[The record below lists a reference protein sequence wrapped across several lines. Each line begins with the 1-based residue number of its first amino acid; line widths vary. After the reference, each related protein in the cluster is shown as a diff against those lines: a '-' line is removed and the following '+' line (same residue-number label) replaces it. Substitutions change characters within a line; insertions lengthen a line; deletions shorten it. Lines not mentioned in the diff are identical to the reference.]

1 MKMLQKE
8 FTANYDKCGNNLF
21 TQLRKENGV
30 AIYKRTRPD
39 GTVKGY
45 EVFIVKIRKKGDKLP
60 GGLVEKEDRECYPG
74 AASFG
79 RYAYA
84 CKTEDQA
91 ETRFDQL
98 VKKLNGIADDVE
110 DIDDVDGDED
120 TVAKDKPKKASGRQ
134 AKAKPVI
141 KTPSGRWTMK
151 MLVTETKMTQGYL
164 HPIVKQLLTQGVIR
178 EVERVASG
186 GRGRPSVV
194 YETVA

>member
-8 FTANYDKCGNNLF
+8 FTANYDKCGNNVF

-39 GTVKGY
+39 GIVKGY

-84 CKTEDQA
+84 CKTEAQA
-91 ETRFDQL
+91 ETRFDEL
-98 VKKLNGIADDVE
+98 
-110 DIDDVDGDED
+110 
-120 TVAKDKPKKASGRQ
+120 VAKLKASADAAADADSETEEPKEVTPAKPKKAKVEV
-134 AKAKPVI
+134 KAPAGK
-141 KTPSGRWTMK
+141 WTMK
-151 MLVTETKMTQGYL
+151 MLVAETGMSQGNLY
-164 HPIVKQLLTQGVIR
+164 PIVKQMLTTGMIV
-178 EVERVASG
+178 EVERVAAG

-194 YETVA
+194 YQTVA

>member
-8 FTANYDKCGNNLF
+8 FTANYDKCGNNVF

-39 GTVKGY
+39 GIVKGY

-84 CKTEDQA
+84 CKTEAQA
-91 ETRFDQL
+91 ETRFDEL
-98 VKKLNGIADDVE
+98 
-110 DIDDVDGDED
+110 
-120 TVAKDKPKKASGRQ
+120 VAKLKASADAAADAAADADSETEEPKEVTPAKPKKAKVEV
-134 AKAKPVI
+134 KAPAGK
-141 KTPSGRWTMK
+141 WTMK
-151 MLVTETKMTQGYL
+151 MLVAETGMSQGNLY
-164 HPIVKQLLTQGVIR
+164 PIVKQMLTTGMIV
-178 EVERVASG
+178 EVERVAAG

-194 YETVA
+194 YQTVV